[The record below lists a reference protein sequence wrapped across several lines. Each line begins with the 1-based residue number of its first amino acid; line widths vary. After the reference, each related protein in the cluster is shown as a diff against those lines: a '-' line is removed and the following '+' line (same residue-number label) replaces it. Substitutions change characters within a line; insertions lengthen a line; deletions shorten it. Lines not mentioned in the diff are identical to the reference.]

1 MTEGFASIIRQLE
14 QQKAAIDRALVALKE
29 VEEVAAP
36 AQTTSASTATTET
49 SGRKGKKR
57 SAAVRKRM
65 AEAQRLRYANL
76 RGESEPAVVPAPAPA
91 APKRKISPEGIKRII
106 QATKKRWS
114 RVRAEAKAA
123 QELADAKK
131 AARKNK
137 ATKTA

>member
-76 RGESEPAVVPAPAPA
+76 RGESEAAVLQAPEP
-91 APKRKISPEGIKRII
+91 PKRKISPEGIKRII
-106 QATKKRWS
+106 AATKKRW
-114 RVRAEAKAA
+114 RLKRAADKAA
-123 QELADAKK
+123 
-131 AARKNK
+131 AANEVPF
-137 ATKTA
+137 